1 MINIVYYLSEV
12 VCLGLLLYYHG
23 ENITEAR
30 HLNAI
35 VGRFVGLFFITDIS
49 IFVAYTISVWIQIF
63 NVKGTPSILCFAGYR
78 ERRLTVE
85 RVHVDT
91 LTLDHDSAL
100 SKFLW
105 FVCCCCKISK
115 NCPWKSI
122 FQLINFLAFIVL
134 VAWNLV
140 PTITLVLVNPVLT
153 LAIISFLLA
162 FFILSAIAFSLPFI
176 IRDKPKKKW
185 RQTRYHWPDGHS
197 GEVECGSCEICA
209 ICLTYTCCW
218 DAFWIGIVSIVL
230 FLFGTAVVL
239 TIYVMITVKGLSNG
253 GFIGFFVAFIPTII
267 TGAVAWMG
275 KKLIFR
281 KKTELSGR
289 SNAKNV
295 TDGGGQS
302 ESTV

>member
-1 MINIVYYLSEV
+1 MIIFPLFYTNWSYFHDIKQHIEEKNGIYYQLYRSAFGIIFVINIVYYLSEV

-35 VGRFVGLFFITDIS
+35 VGRFIGLFLSLIFS

-162 FFILSAIAFSLPFI
+162 FFILIASYMAG
-176 IRDKPKKKW
+176 K
-185 RQTRYHWPDGHS
+185 TS
-197 GEVECGSCEICA
+197 
-209 ICLTYTCCW
+209 T
-218 DAFWIGIVSIVL
+218 
-230 FLFGTAVVL
+230 
-239 TIYVMITVKGLSNG
+239 LS
-253 GFIGFFVAFIPTII
+253 
-267 TGAVAWMG
+267 
-275 KKLIFR
+275 
-281 KKTELSGR
+281 
-289 SNAKNV
+289 
-295 TDGGGQS
+295 
-302 ESTV
+302 